1 MSADFGHRRGRN
13 GSRTSS
19 NGHRA
24 AVAIRRQYGLVVV
37 GGGPAGHTAAREYR
51 TAGGDGDVLL
61 LSADDRAPYHRPPLS
76 KDFLRGEAEADD
88 LPLESEEFYAGAAI
102 EVQLN
107 TEVLG
112 VDPAAHL
119 VAVAD
124 GDPVG
129 YRRCVIATGA
139 TPVVPDVPGADH
151 PEVLLLRSY
160 RSADRLR
167 DRAAQAGRAIV
178 VGSGFIGCEAA
189 ASLAMRGI
197 EVTVLTDEELPQA
210 GRLGADVGERIRG
223 WLTELGVVV
232 RAGRALTGVLDGRSV
247 TDDRGAEVSADLVLL
262 ALGVTPNAGP
272 FADRLALAGGRIPTD
287 AGLRAAADDLY
298 AAGDVALAHNA
309 AAGRPLPVEHWGEA
323 VAMGAVAGR
332 NAAGGTAEWDEVPG
346 FWSTIGP
353 HTVKYAAWGDGFDTA
368 SLVEH
373 ADGGFTVW
381 YRRGDAAVGVLS
393 HRADSDYERGREL
406 IAAAAPPPV

>member
-24 AVAIRRQYGLVVV
+24 AVAIRRQYGLVVA

-139 TPVVPDVPGADH
+139 TPVVPEVPGADH
-151 PEVLLLRSY
+151 PDVLLLRST
-160 RSADRLR
+160 
-167 DRAAQAGRAIV
+167 GRRPATGPGGARPGAIV
-178 VGSGFIGCEAA
+178 VGSGFIG
-189 ASLAMRGI
+189 LQPPPR
-197 EVTVLTDEELPQA
+197 
-210 GRLGADVGERIRG
+210 RIRG
-223 WLTELGVVV
+223 S
-232 RAGRALTGVLDGRSV
+232 RS
-247 TDDRGAEVSADLVLL
+247 
-262 ALGVTPNAGP
+262 
-272 FADRLALAGGRIPTD
+272 
-287 AGLRAAADDLY
+287 
-298 AAGDVALAHNA
+298 
-309 AAGRPLPVEHWGEA
+309 
-323 VAMGAVAGR
+323 
-332 NAAGGTAEWDEVPG
+332 PG
-346 FWSTIGP
+346 
-353 HTVKYAAWGDGFDTA
+353 
-368 SLVEH
+368 
-373 ADGGFTVW
+373 
-381 YRRGDAAVGVLS
+381 
-393 HRADSDYERGREL
+393 
-406 IAAAAPPPV
+406 